1 MEWEL
6 WWNGECIDV
15 TYTREYA
22 ETLRYEY
29 QMAFFWGL
37 ILTQT
42 TLIERWLS

>member
-29 QMAFFWGL
+29 QMAFGNSHRVT
-37 ILTQT
+37 I
-42 TLIERWLS
+42 RKVGS